1 MSRHFCRRMT
11 CADKTVGGVGMQDL
25 DFRGFLGEGSSLEGD
40 LRFEGPFRIDGR
52 VAGRVV
58 ATGCL
63 WIGPLGTVEVSTLEA
78 ESLVVA
84 GTVRG
89 SVHVS
94 RRLEVLPGGAV
105 LGEVRLGMPGLT
117 VHPGGRLEG
126 DLDMAEERVLT
137 AD

>member
-1 MSRHFCRRMT
+1 
-11 CADKTVGGVGMQDL
+11 MQDGL

-58 ATGCL
+58 ATAGL
-63 WIGPLGTVEVSTLEA
+63 WIGPLGEVDVTSLEA
-78 ESLVVA
+78 ETLVVA

-89 SVHVS
+89 SLHVM

-105 LGEVRLGMPGLT
+105 LGQVRLGRPGLT
-117 VHPGGRLEG
+117 VHPGGRVEG
-126 DLDMAEERVLT
+126 DLDV
-137 AD
+137 ADRSPVPAV

>member
-1 MSRHFCRRMT
+1 MSAGER
-11 CADKTVGGVGMQDL
+11 GMQDGL

-58 ATGCL
+58 ATAAL
-63 WIGPLGTVEVSTLEA
+63 WIGPMGEVEVSTLEA
-78 ESLVVA
+78 DSLVVA

-89 SVHVS
+89 AIHVT

-105 LGEVRLGMPGLT
+105 LGQVHLGCPGLT
-117 VHPGGRLEG
+117 VHPGGRVEG
-126 DLDMAEERVLT
+126 DLEI
-137 AD
+137 ADRSPVNAV

>member
-1 MSRHFCRRMT
+1 MSARER
-11 CADKTVGGVGMQDL
+11 GMQQDGL

-58 ATGCL
+58 ATAGL
-63 WIGPLGTVEVSTLEA
+63 WIGPMGEVEVSTLEA

-84 GTVRG
+84 GTIRG
-89 SVHVS
+89 TLHVT

-105 LGEVRLGMPGLT
+105 LGQVRLGCPGLT
-117 VHPGGRLEG
+117 VHPGGRVDG
-126 DLDMAEERVLT
+126 DLDI
-137 AD
+137 ADRSPANAL